1 LGGGAEVH
9 LREVFKRLANNWE
22 IHILS
27 CSFKGAKP
35 YEYLEGIHI
44 HRVGQRNTFNYFV
57 PFKYKELERRYDFSL
72 VIEDLNKLPFYTK
85 LYSKKPKL
93 AILHHLFGR
102 SIFEE
107 TNFVFG
113 MYVLLYERTIPMFY
127 KDIPFVVVSESTKEE
142 LINMGF
148 KEENVSVIYN
158 GIDTEFFKPSEKS
171 PTPLVVYLNRIRKYK
186 RPDLALKVFKL
197 VSERVKDVE
206 FVMVGDGPYMKVVKE
221 MARDLNI
228 DVKFTGFVSEEE
240 KARILSSAWVLVN
253 TSAKEGW
260 GLVNMEAFA
269 CGTPVVG
276 FRVHGVKDSV
286 KDGYNG
292 FLSDYEDIY
301 DMSEKIVEIIENG
314 NLRETLSKNA
324 RKFAEQYTWDNCA
337 KEFEKVIREIFL
349 RYNT

>member
-1 LGGGAEVH
+1 M
-9 LREVFKRLANNWE
+9 
-22 IHILS
+22 HILS
-27 CSFKGAKP
+27 CSFRGSKP
-35 YEYLEGIHI
+35 YEYLEGMHI
-44 HRVGQRNTFNYFV
+44 HRVGERNTFNYFV

-72 VIEDLNKLPFYTK
+72 VIEDLNKLPFYTN

-93 AILHHLFGR
+93 AILHHLFGK

-107 TNFVFG
+107 TNFIFG
-113 MYVLLYERTIPMFY
+113 AYVLLYERSIPIFY
-127 KDIPFVVVSESTKEE
+127 KNIPFVVVSESTKEE
-142 LINMGF
+142 LVKMGF
-148 KEENVSVIYN
+148 KEENISVIYN

-171 PTPLVVYLNRIRKYK
+171 PTPLVVYINRIRKYK

-206 FVMVGDGPYMKVVKE
+206 FVIVGDGPYMKVVKE
-221 MARDLNI
+221 MARELGI
-228 DVKFTGFVSEEE
+228 DVKFTGFVSEEG

-269 CGTPVVG
+269 SGTPVVG

-301 DMSEKIVEIIENG
+301 DMSEKVVEIIENE
-314 NLRETLSKNA
+314 NLRRMLSKNA
-324 RKFAEQYTWDNCA
+324 RKFAEKYTWDNSA
-337 KEFEKVIREIFL
+337 KEFEKVIKELIQD
-349 RYNT
+349 

>member
-1 LGGGAEVH
+1 MGGGAEVH

-93 AILHHLFGR
+93 AILHHLFGK

-269 CGTPVVG
+269 SGTPVVG

-314 NLRETLSKNA
+314 KLRETLSKNA